1 MENGLYQI
9 AVPVADLLRE
19 PSGARD
25 KQVVMGAE
33 FNVTEVKDGWVYG
46 ACRDDGYVGYVPQ
59 YVLGPIM
66 APTHWITDQGAFLY
80 SEPDM
85 KSPEVARLVFGSRI
99 SALSTTNGFVEIEGG
114 FLPEQHISPL
124 TEWETDPT
132 VICLKHLSVPYLW
145 GGNTSLG
152 IDCSGL
158 VQTALMSCG
167 ITCPR
172 DSGPQFDHFTD
183 EVTREELTRGDLVF
197 WKGHVGMMLNN
208 DTLIHA
214 NAYHMRVAS
223 ERLDGALA
231 RIAQKEFGEVLGYRR
246 PSRST

>member
-1 MENGLYQI
+1 METGPYQI

-33 FNVTEVKDGWVYG
+33 FDVTQIVEGWAYG
-46 ACRDDGYVGYVPQ
+46 TCRDDGYVGFVPQ
-59 YVLGPIM
+59 YVL
-66 APTHWITDQGAFLY
+66 APVTPPSHWVTDQAAFMYGA
-80 SEPDM
+80 PDM
-85 KSPEVARLVFGSRI
+85 KSAEVARLVFGSRLT
-99 SALSTTNGFVEIEGG
+99 ALGTQNGFVEIEGG
-114 FLPEQHISPL
+114 FVPEQHLSSL
-124 TEWETDPT
+124 TEWEHDPT
-132 VICLKHLSVPYLW
+132 VICLKHLGVPYLW

-183 EVTREELTRGDLVF
+183 TVSRDELVRGDLVF
-197 WKGHVGMMLNN
+197 WKGHVGMMLNHE
-208 DTLIHA
+208 TLIHA
-214 NAYHMRVAS
+214 NAFHMRVAS

-231 RIAQKEFGEVLGYRR
+231 RIAKKEFGDVLGYRR
-246 PSRST
+246 PSRSI